1 LRRAIHYL
9 SEGKIHRRPVVP
21 ANAPVVRG
29 LKRGY
34 HSSSQFYFNFMK
46 GATMKARIAFGFF
59 FMMFVLA
66 LPASAGVKGE
76 LQKYFNNTATK
87 VKATDNPSEK
97 RAILNESFQTMSK
110 ALDMVQRSPSISKND
125 DAGINRVKALLQ
137 EKQHELAGT
146 NGYVRVSD
154 AQLNAFSNYVVQ
166 DMEQADQIISISL
179 VALLLIILLIVLV
192 I

>member
-1 LRRAIHYL
+1 
-9 SEGKIHRRPVVP
+9 
-21 ANAPVVRG
+21 
-29 LKRGY
+29 
-34 HSSSQFYFNFMK
+34 
-46 GATMKARIAFGFF
+46 MKARIAIGF
-59 FMMFVLA
+59 MVLMFVLT

-125 DAGINRVKALLQ
+125 DAGIERVKAMLQ
-137 EKQHELAGT
+137 EKQDELAGT
-146 NGYVRVSD
+146 NGCVRVPD
-154 AQLNAFSNYVVQ
+154 QQLNAFSNYVVQ

-179 VALLLIILLIVLV
+179 VALLLIIILIVLV
-192 I
+192 V